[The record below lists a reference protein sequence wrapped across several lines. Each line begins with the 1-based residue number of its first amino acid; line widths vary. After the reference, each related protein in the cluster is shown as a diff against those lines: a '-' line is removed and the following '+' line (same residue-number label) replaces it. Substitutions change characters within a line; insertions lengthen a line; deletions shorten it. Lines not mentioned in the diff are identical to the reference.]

1 MKPLLLVAL
10 TVLAFQAQAQDKYVC
25 KRGDSERVVEVVYTN
40 PGSQVPCEVHYTK
53 STGTEVLWDAKNEKG
68 YCEAKAKAFAE
79 KLTTLGMT
87 CSGLEAASTQPT
99 AAQVQQDAAAPLV
112 ETQTYSNSAPETQVT
127 PESHSQE
134 ASTAEPIPHSDPA
147 PAPNAE
153 TTSATE
159 TSAATTT
166 AVESSA
172 PMPTAEES
180 ATQPATNAAEKPQG
194 QPE

>member
-87 CSGLEAASTQPT
+87 CSGLDATATEQPT
-99 AAQVQQDAAAPLV
+99 AAQVQQDTAAPLV
-112 ETQTYSNSAPETQVT
+112 ETQTYSNSAPEAA
-127 PESHSQE
+127 PESQPKE
-134 ASTAEPIPHSDPA
+134 ISTAEPA
-147 PAPNAE
+147 
-153 TTSATE
+153 
-159 TSAATTT
+159 
-166 AVESSA
+166 SA
-172 PMPTAEES
+172 PEVPVQ
-180 ATQPATNAAEKPQG
+180 TQAPAEKPQG

>member
-10 TVLAFQAQAQDKYVC
+10 TVLAFQAHAQDKYVC

-87 CSGLEAASTQPT
+87 CAGLDATATEQPT
-99 AAQVQQDAAAPLV
+99 AAQVQRDTAAPLV
-112 ETQTYSNSAPETQVT
+112 ETQTYSNSALETQAA
-127 PESHSQE
+127 PESQPKDV
-134 ASTAEPIPHSDPA
+134 STAEPA
-147 PAPNAE
+147 
-153 TTSATE
+153 
-159 TSAATTT
+159 
-166 AVESSA
+166 SA
-172 PMPTAEES
+172 PEVPVQTQTSVAEES
-180 ATQPATNAAEKPQG
+180 ATQPAQTPAEKPQG

>member
-10 TVLAFQAQAQDKYVC
+10 TVLAFQAHAQDKYVC

-40 PGSQVPCEVHYTK
+40 PSSQVPCEVHYTK

-87 CSGLEAASTQPT
+87 CSGLDATATEQPT
-99 AAQVQQDAAAPLV
+99 AAQVQQDTAAPLV
-112 ETQTYSNSAPETQVT
+112 ETQTYSNSAPE
-127 PESHSQE
+127 
-134 ASTAEPIPHSDPA
+134 
-147 PAPNAE
+147 
-153 TTSATE
+153 
-159 TSAATTT
+159 AA
-166 AVESSA
+166 SA
-172 PMPTAEES
+172 PEVPVQTQTSVAEES
-180 ATQPATNAAEKPQG
+180 ATQPAQTPAEKPQG

>member
-10 TVLAFQAQAQDKYVC
+10 TVLAFQAHAQDKYVC

-87 CSGLEAASTQPT
+87 CSGLDATAAEQPT
-99 AAQVQQDAAAPLV
+99 AAQVQQDTAAPLV
-112 ETQTYSNSAPETQVT
+112 ETQTYSNSAPEAA
-127 PESHSQE
+127 PESQPKE
-134 ASTAEPIPHSDPA
+134 VSTAEPASAPEAPVQTQA
-147 PAPNAE
+147 PA
-153 TTSATE
+153 
-159 TSAATTT
+159 
-166 AVESSA
+166 
-172 PMPTAEES
+172 
-180 ATQPATNAAEKPQG
+180 EKLQG